1 MKSTFSHRYLHHLLN
16 RKSIQGFTL
25 IELLVVIIIIAI
37 LAAIALPAFLN
48 QANKARQAEARQY
61 IGSVNR
67 SQQAYRLEH
76 QQFSDSMANLG
87 VGITPSTRFY
97 TYAIVEG
104 TNYAAYVTGASKD
117 SSLRSYI
124 GAAQVV
130 QPNPN
135 LDATAIT
142 VVCETL
148 TPSLTPPAISSITNY
163 DSTTFALNDIACN
176 PTSVKPVQ

>member
-1 MKSTFSHRYLHHLLN
+1 MKSTFKHRYVSYLLN
-16 RKSIQGFTL
+16 RKPIQGFTL
-25 IELLVVIIIIAI
+25 IELLVVIIIIGI
-37 LAAIALPAFLN
+37 LAAIALPTFLN

-61 IGSVNR
+61 IGAVNR

-76 QQFSDSMANLG
+76 QQFSNSMVNLG

-104 TNYAAYVTGASKD
+104 THYAAYVTGASKD

-148 TPSLTPPAISSITNY
+148 TPSMTPPDASSITNY
-163 DSTTFALNDIACN
+163 DNTTFATNDIVCDSTTA
-176 PTSVKPVQ
+176 KAVQ

>member
-1 MKSTFSHRYLHHLLN
+1 MKPNFTYHYLHHLLN
-16 RKSIQGFTL
+16 RKSTQGFTL
-25 IELLVVIIIIAI
+25 IELLVVIIIIGI
-37 LAAIALPAFLN
+37 LAAIALPTFLN

-61 IGSVNR
+61 IGAVNR

-87 VGITPSTRFY
+87 VGITASTRFY
-97 TYAIVEG
+97 TYVIVEG
-104 TNYAAYVTGASKD
+104 TNYAAYVTGTAKD
-117 SSLRSYI
+117 ASLRSYI

-148 TPSLTPPAISSITNY
+148 TPSVTPPTTSSITNY
-163 DSTTFALNDIACN
+163 DKTTFATTDIACDAS
-176 PTSVKPVQ
+176 TVKPVQ